1 MLIRSVFPL
10 LILLTHS
17 MTPSQPYG
25 RLQSF
30 CKKIIG
36 KSVDTLSDCV
46 ITCPNVKNGPHS
58 LTMKNSRPKT
68 IVERRRTTTRT
79 ISIEPHLLSEV
90 KARAAA
96 NGQTVSSFIRVLLN
110 REFN

>member
-1 MLIRSVFPL
+1 
-10 LILLTHS
+10 
-17 MTPSQPYG
+17 
-25 RLQSF
+25 
-30 CKKIIG
+30 
-36 KSVDTLSDCV
+36 
-46 ITCPNVKNGPHS
+46 
-58 LTMKNSRPKT
+58 MKNSRPKT